1 MDKQLIDDLY
11 NDLDKRFPKGS
22 DGVYLERNGL
32 GGCSFKWMEIGSFHY
47 EARGPKITDCNA
59 LKFSIS
65 KGGISIT
72 SFQKKDQYKSR
83 NTYGHMGED
92 DRYLHIWVDSILP
105 GLDVKPV
112 SGLKKEVL
120 EFMKIYGYHFCETLY
135 PEDMGANE
143 IEYKKSCGDWH
154 GAEGEEERFL
164 AYNPYEEHEGA
175 DRYWDFYIK
184 KN

>member
-1 MDKQLIDDLY
+1 MDRQLIGDLY
-11 NDLDKRFPKGS
+11 NDLDERFPKGS

-32 GGCSFKWMEIGSFHY
+32 GGCSLKSIEIGSIHY

-59 LKFSIS
+59 LKFSVSEGEIY
-65 KGGISIT
+65 IE

-83 NTYGHMGED
+83 NTYGTMGED
-92 DRYLHIWVDSILP
+92 DRYLHIWVDSIP

-120 EFMKIYGYHFCETLY
+120 EFMKIYGYHFCEPRS

-143 IEYKKSCGDWH
+143 IEYKKSCGYWH

-164 AYNPYEEHEGA
+164 AYNPYEKNRSDE
-175 DRYWDFYIK
+175 YWDFYIK

>member
-1 MDKQLIDDLY
+1 MDRQLIDDLY
-11 NDLDKRFPKGS
+11 NDLDERLPKGS
-22 DGVYLERNGL
+22 DGVYLERNNTGN
-32 GGCSFKWMEIGSFHY
+32 FKQIEIGSLHY
-47 EARGPKITDCNA
+47 DVKGPKITDCNA
-59 LKFSIS
+59 LEVVVEKGSIMLS
-65 KGGISIT
+65 
-72 SFQKKDQYKSR
+72 SFHKTARYKSR
-83 NTYGHMGED
+83 NTYGTMGEY
-92 DRYLHIWVDSILP
+92 DRDFTIWVNSIP

-154 GAEGEEERFL
+154 GAEGEEELFT
-164 AYNPYEEHEGA
+164 AYNPYAVDWGHEHT
-175 DRYWDFYIK
+175 FYIK